1 MPDLTIQASPVMVYR
16 RDAAAMLATSEKRV
30 IELVRDGYLSE
41 RYPDSKPRYLVS
53 ELEDYAR
60 SLPTERPKGSAA

>member
-1 MPDLTIQASPVMVYR
+1 MPDLSIYTPAVMVYR
-16 RDAAAMLATSEKRV
+16 KDAAVMLATSEKRI

-53 ELEDYAR
+53 ELQDYAR
-60 SLPTERPKGSAA
+60 SLPTERPA

>member
-1 MPDLTIQASPVMVYR
+1 MPDLTIQANPVMVYR

-30 IELVRDGYLSE
+30 IELVRDGYLTE
-41 RYPDSKPRYLVS
+41 RYPDSKPRYLVT

-60 SLPTERPKGSAA
+60 SLPTERKTS

>member
-1 MPDLTIQASPVMVYR
+1 MADLTIQATPVMVYR

-30 IELVRDGYLSE
+30 IELVRDGYLTE

-53 ELEDYAR
+53 ELEEYAR
-60 SLPTERPKGSAA
+60 SLPTERKKS